1 MAAGFPK
8 NNHKETV
15 GDMFADNVS
24 WDWSDG
30 TKGEGHKD
38 QLFDIFSKTWG
49 FMVSS
54 FVPTNPFY
62 VVDTENGIITITTPL
77 VINIDGGLPEAHLVS
92 NGLCFVLK
100 FVEGKITRWVYTF
113 FYFLSI
119 LIPLYFDY
127 FDAQPVGRLLG

>member
-1 MAAGFPK
+1 MAAGFAK

-15 GDMFADNVS
+15 GDMFADNMS

-38 QLFDIFSKTWG
+38 QMFEIFSKTWG

-62 VVDTENGIITITTPL
+62 VVDAENGVITITTSL

-92 NGLCFVLK
+92 NELCFILK
-100 FVEGKITRWVYTF
+100 IVEGKITRWVCAF
-113 FYFLSI
+113 FYSFLSI
-119 LIPLYFDY
+119 LFP
-127 FDAQPVGRLLG
+127 QC